1 MNILTQD
8 VFDLVVRNPGIDAP
22 LICLVMN
29 EYKIVDPDLRGPV
42 LAHWLTVWFS
52 KEWNET
58 CTAVDELIESG
69 QIIFGDDGELRAT
82 GYST

>member
-1 MNILTQD
+1 MNNLTQD
-8 VFDLVVRNPGIDAP
+8 VFDMINRNPGIDAP
-22 LICLVMN
+22 LICLELN
-29 EYKIVDPDLRGPV
+29 ADNIVDPNLRGPG

-69 QIIFGDDGELRAT
+69 QIIFGEDGDLTVA
-82 GYST
+82 GS